1 MAIRDHLLVEIG
13 GRIRLVRERMGC
25 TQRRLGVML
34 GIPYQLI
41 QAYEHGE
48 KLTLERLVTIASCLA
63 VDKRWLLAGGDE
75 AREPSVET
83 TAIEPVRLGFYG
95 RPAHTTEIFEADA
108 HTKALCGVP
117 ADAPNELAW
126 QHWYRRLHSDDQ
138 ARVDAE
144 LARLNNPRDGVFNM
158 QYRLL
163 GADGI
168 ERCIIDYGC
177 MIFDSAG
184 EPVRLRG
191 LMLDITGEPNSPKT
205 DDKVRRIVAAVRP
218 GSLLAMLF
226 ACVGTCEIQGM
237 PCPWLKQF
245 TLASLF

>member
-13 GRIRLVRERMGC
+13 ARIRLAREREGC

-48 KLTLERLVTIASCLA
+48 KLTLDRLVTIASCLA

-75 AREPSVET
+75 ARKPLVEP
-83 TAIEPVRLGFYG
+83 ARLGFYG
-95 RPAHTTEIFEADA
+95 RPAHTTVAFEADA
-108 HTKALCGVP
+108 HTKAACGVP
-117 ADAPNELAW
+117 ADAPNQLAW
-126 QHWYRRLHSDDQ
+126 QCWYNRIHTDDH

-144 LARLNNPRDGVFNM
+144 LARLNDPRDGVFNM

-163 GADGI
+163 GVDGV
-168 ERCIIDYGC
+168 ERCIIDYGL

-184 EPVRLRG
+184 GPVRLRG
-191 LMLDITGEPNSPKT
+191 LMLDITDEPRTQKT
-205 DDKVRRIVAAVRP
+205 DDKVRRILMTVRP
-218 GSLLAMLF
+218 ALIALVAMLLT
-226 ACVGTCEIQGM
+226 CVGVCEIQGM

-245 TLASLF
+245 TLVSLF